1 VFLPQDGFN
10 TTPYFSIQIISHY
23 IYKRKHYMA
32 VNTGVVPFTTSIDRL
47 FENMHLQ
54 ITSST
59 FFKIYLSCLR
69 LEDLNTTKN
78 KYIKHAASIWKSI
91 NDHFHNVTCLLKK
104 NVTPEIRAMILSM
117 LGFLKNYHSQIDII
131 NDTPIMDRVVA
142 ARNLL
147 QSANYQEVQA
157 TFSPYLFDISSMGP
171 ERCQP

>member
-1 VFLPQDGFN
+1 
-10 TTPYFSIQIISHY
+10 
-23 IYKRKHYMA
+23 
-32 VNTGVVPFTTSIDRL
+32 
-47 FENMHLQ
+47 
-54 ITSST
+54 
-59 FFKIYLSCLR
+59 
-69 LEDLNTTKN
+69 
-78 KYIKHAASIWKSI
+78 
-91 NDHFHNVTCLLKK
+91 
-104 NVTPEIRAMILSM
+104 MILSM